1 MKLLKERINYPSTN
15 NGMFFFSY
23 IWLQFYYV
31 YHIKKH
37 IIQNITNISFF
48 YSVILSKLNSNILYL
63 ILFTDS
69 NLNIIYSQ
77 VRIIKIFVKNLQ
89 IFPDPSDL
97 NLAGSINQTPIFTDE
112 TSVLLIACIDG

>member
-31 YHIKKH
+31 YQIKKH
-37 IIQNITNISFF
+37 IIQNITNISF
-48 YSVILSKLNSNILYL
+48 YSIMLSKLNSNILYL

-69 NLNIIYSQ
+69 NLSIIYSQ
-77 VRIIKIFVKNLQ
+77 LRIIKFLRIRKALYKFSLYLRTATL
-89 IFPDPSDL
+89 I
-97 NLAGSINQTPIFTDE
+97 INYFTDISFRKE
-112 TSVLLIACIDG
+112 IYRFLVF